1 MSHGGFGGGGGG
13 GGFGASFRKDAS
25 VKDHRIAK
33 GTTRRVAR
41 YAKPYTGQ
49 IAAFLGINVISSLL
63 VVATPLLLQRIIDD
77 GVANQDTRLVIILAA
92 MVAVVAIVEAVLGLV
107 QRWFSSRIGEGL
119 IYNLRTDVFDH
130 VQRQSIAF
138 FTRTQTGSLVTR
150 LNTDVIGAQQAFT
163 STLSALV
170 SNVVTLTAVLITML
184 ALSWQ
189 ITLISLAVV
198 PLILLP
204 ARRVGRRLAGLRRQS
219 MGYNAEMGS
228 MMTERFNVAGALL
241 VKLFGSPEREHT
253 EFASRAEAV
262 RNIGVKQAMSNRIF
276 FTSLGAMASIA
287 TALVYGVGGVL
298 AIREALT
305 VGTLV
310 AFAGLLGRLYGP
322 VTALSNVQVDI
333 MTALVS
339 FERVFEVLDL
349 EPMVKDAPDARLL
362 PEGPIGIGMD
372 DVTFTYP
379 TGADVSLLT
388 LESPSN
394 DREGTTPAKAGEE
407 GVLTKDFGQSTLPK
421 ATLKDVTFEVPAGQ
435 MVALVGPSGAG
446 KSTITSLI
454 TRLYDANEGE
464 VSVGDVDVRELTAE
478 SLRGAIGVV
487 TQDSHL
493 FHATIRQNLSYARP
507 DATTEEMWSALD
519 DAQIGTFV
527 RRLPEGLDTVVGDR
541 GHRLSGGEKQR
552 IAIARVLLRGP
563 RIVILDEA
571 TAHLDSES
579 EAAVQRAL
587 DTAMEGRTSLVIAHR
602 LSTVRA
608 ADRIVVLEAG
618 RVVEQGT
625 HAELLALG
633 GLYAELHRTQF
644 AE

>member
-1 MSHGGFGGGGGG
+1 MGGPSV
-13 GGFGASFRKDAS
+13 GASFRKDSS
-25 VKDHRIAK
+25 VVEHRIAP
-33 GTTRRVAR
+33 GTTRRVAG
-41 YAKPYTGQ
+41 YARPYLGQ
-49 IAAFLGINVISSLL
+49 IVVFLLINVAASLL

-77 GVANQDTRLVIILAA
+77 GVANRNERLVIILASL
-92 MVAVVAIVEAVLGLV
+92 VAVVAIVEAILGLV
-107 QRWFSSRIGEGL
+107 QRWYSSRIGEGL
-119 IYNLRTDVFDH
+119 IYDLRTDVFDH

-163 STLSALV
+163 STLSSLV
-170 SNVVTLTAVLITML
+170 SNVVTLVAVLATML

-189 ITLISLAVV
+189 ITVVALLIV

-219 MGYNAEMGS
+219 MALNADMGS

-241 VKLFGSPEREHT
+241 VKLFGSHEREHA
-253 EFASRAEAV
+253 EFASKAAAV
-262 RNIGVKQAMSNRIF
+262 RDIGVKQAMSNRVF
-276 FTSLGAMASIA
+276 FTALGAMASLA
-287 TALVYGVGGVL
+287 TALVYGIGGVMAVRDL
-298 AIREALT
+298 LT
-305 VGTLV
+305 IGTLV

-349 EPMVKDAPDARLL
+349 HPMVEDEPGARSLKD
-362 PEGPIGIGMD
+362 GPIGIELD

-379 TGADVSLLT
+379 TGDQVSLLT
-388 LESPSN
+388 LESPRN
-394 DREGTTPAKAGEE
+394 DIDRTYTDQPRTGPETSAPAKA
-407 GVLTKDFGQSTLPK
+407 FGRSRTPK
-421 ATLKDVTFEVPAGQ
+421 AVLRNVTFTVRPGE

-446 KSTITSLI
+446 KSTVTSLV
-454 TRLYDANEGE
+454 TRLYDADSG
-464 VSVGDVDVRELTAE
+464 SVRVGGTDVRGLLTE

-487 TQDSHL
+487 SQDSHL
-493 FHATIRQNLSYARP
+493 FHSSIRANLAYARP
-507 DATTEEMWSALD
+507 EATTRQMWEALD
-519 DAQIGTFV
+519 DAQIGAMI
-527 RRLPEGLDTVVGDR
+527 RRLPDGLETVVGDR

-552 IAIARVLLRGP
+552 IAIARVLLRAP
-563 RIVILDEA
+563 RVVVLDEA

-608 ADRIVVLEAG
+608 ADRIVVLDRG
-618 RVVEQGT
+618 RVVEHGT

-633 GLYAELHRTQF
+633 GLYAELHHTQF
-644 AE
+644 SE